1 MSSKNITGVANTGS
15 VFITG
20 SLELNELKVPTIFNK
35 RIEQNK
41 IELYDEDVVLSSKSD
56 YTINYNDGNLGTTPI
71 FNIKKNGTEKFI
83 INDSGADVKT
93 GEIFYNGTALKNV
106 AETLTNKSI
115 NGNNNTITNVPS
127 GALPA
132 NVVLTDITNT
142 FTATQTFNDVI
153 TYNSNIKCDSIV
165 GKTNSNHALIF
176 TNGLDAALESPDG
189 ILLRFNSGGATT
201 NVLRVRSH
209 LTNKAEFNNNGLN
222 MLDSGEVFYGG
233 TLLRNVAETL
243 TNKTLTTPTIV
254 SIKPDGSN
262 LLTLPTATDT
272 LVGKATTDILTNKT
286 ITDNIATSL
295 KPSASNTITFPD
307 ETDEVVLRT
316 SSQILTNKT
325 LNSAVMTSFRLS
337 AAGPNISIP
346 VPVGNDNMVLRNH
359 TETLTNKT
367 LTSPV
372 LTTPVISTLQPS
384 SGGGN
389 TITFP
394 GATDDVVLRTTTQT
408 LTNKSLLQPS
418 LTQPSMSQLKPNGS
432 TTINFPTTGGA
443 DTCVYSNHSQT
454 LTNKTIAASNNTL
467 QIASTDL
474 TDAGSFIAASSN
486 NTFTGDNTF
495 NNEIDGNISGNSLN
509 SSFTGFFGRLNGGIN
524 RPTNNTNKFA
534 IGAWRVDADGIS
546 TGRRNTWS
554 TNMTLTSG
562 DRVSSTFSL
571 PSGIYQINAMV
582 RVIDYEPNNGELI
595 LFFSTAGSSFSGN
608 VNASYP
614 QSVQNRRVLQ
624 DSSFTMILNCVVRL
638 GQNSTNCALMMQ
650 PTVADTSGGF
660 SVNERSWLSI
670 IKIRDI

>member
-41 IELYDEDVVLSSKSD
+41 IELYNEDVVLSSKSD

-83 INDSGADVKT
+83 INDSGADVKS

-106 AETLTNKSI
+106 TETLQNKSI
-115 NGNNNTITNVPS
+115 DGNNNTITNIPNSSLPS
-127 GALPA
+127 
-132 NVVLTDITNT
+132 NVAVTDSNNN
-142 FTATQTFNDVI
+142 FSVGQTFSGVA
-153 TYNSNIKCDSIV
+153 SDSVV

-189 ILLRFNSGGATT
+189 VLLRYNAGGATT
-201 NVLRVRSH
+201 NTLRIRDH
-209 LTNKAEFNNNGLN
+209 ITNKAEFNNNGLN
-222 MLDSGEVFYGG
+222 ILDSGEVFYGG
-233 TLLRNVAETL
+233 TALKNFTETL
-243 TNKTLTTPTIV
+243 ANKTLTAPVIATIQPIV
-254 SIKPDGSN
+254 GATITIPN
-262 LLTLPTATDT
+262 ATDT
-272 LVGKATTDILTNKT
+272 LVGKATTDVLTNKT
-286 ITDNIATSL
+286 ITDNIAASL
-295 KPSASNTITFPD
+295 KPSANNTITFPD
-307 ETDEVVLRT
+307 ESDEVVLRT

-337 AAGPNISIP
+337 SNGPNISIP

-372 LTTPVISTLQPS
+372 LTTPVIASLQPS

-394 GATDDVVLRTTTQT
+394 DESDEVVLRTATQT

-418 LTQPSMSQLKPNGS
+418 ITQPSMSQLKPNGS
-432 TTINFPTTGGA
+432 TTISFPTTGGA
-443 DTCVYSNHSQT
+443 DTCVYEDHTQT

-486 NTFTGDNTF
+486 NTFTGNNTF
-495 NNEIDGNISGNSLN
+495 NNVITGDITGNPLN
-509 SSFTGFFGRLNGGIN
+509 SSFRGFFGRLSGGIN
-524 RPTNNTNKFA
+524 RPVNNANKFT
-534 IGAWRVDADGIS
+534 IGSWRIDPDTGS
-546 TGRRNTWS
+546 TGRRDTWVDGIA
-554 TNMTLTSG
+554 TSSG
-562 DRVSSTFSL
+562 TTVSSIFSL
-571 PSGIYQINAMV
+571 PSGYYQISAMC
-582 RVIDYEPNNGELI
+582 RIIDYEPSNGELI
-595 LFFSTAGSSFSGN
+595 LFFSTNGNFSGN

-614 QSVQNRRVLQ
+614 QSFSTRRVLQ
-624 DSSFTMILNCVVRL
+624 DQSITMNLNCCIKL
-638 GQNSTNCALMMQ
+638 QNTSTCCLMMQ
-650 PTVADTSGGF
+650 PTVADSSGGF
-660 SVNERSWLSI
+660 SVNERSWLSVV
-670 IKIRDI
+670 KIRDI